1 MNSLVF
7 LIVAQDQDGI
17 LCLIKGELLVPD
29 PQSLED
35 MDEAVHTLADEWTH
49 RKDNEGVG
57 YVANEPGAQIMK
69 DIAHVKKS
77 NQDLLLW
84 KQELLLWKADVN
96 SSMRRLQTSSVTGQ
110 KIRSRFI
117 ENFKTHQ
124 LKDNRNF
131 QIIRDGDDAAHLG
144 SGAEDAQMYFDGIR
158 KDGHVYAELYGIPI
172 NEVSEYFGRFQLPF
186 DTNKQNTELTQFNR
200 STAFHEIR
208 RQSWLLSSQRS
219 SQSRIY
225 ITFPK
230 TTKFVA
236 NVQIANRKSSNP
248 SITR

>member
-1 MNSLVF
+1 MNFLVF

-29 PQSLED
+29 PQSLKD

-49 RKDNEGVG
+49 RKNNEGVG
-57 YVANEPGAQIMK
+57 YVANELSAQIMK
-69 DIAHVKKS
+69 DIAHLKKS
-77 NQDLLLW
+77 
-84 KQELLLWKADVN
+84 KQELLWKAYVN
-96 SSMRRLQTSSVTGQ
+96 SSLRRLQTSSVTGQ

-117 ENFKTHQ
+117 EKFKTYSM
-124 LKDNRNF
+124 KDSRNF

-172 NEVSEYFGRFQLPF
+172 NEVSEYFGKFQLPF
-186 DTNKQNTELTQFNR
+186 DTNKQNTELIQFNR
-200 STAFHEIR
+200 STAFHEIG